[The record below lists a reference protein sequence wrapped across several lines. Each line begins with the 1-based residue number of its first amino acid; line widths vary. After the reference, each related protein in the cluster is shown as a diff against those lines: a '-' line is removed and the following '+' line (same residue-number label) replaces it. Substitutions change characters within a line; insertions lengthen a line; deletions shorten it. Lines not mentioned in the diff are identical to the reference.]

1 MADGAVKSNSEFGFE
16 VRTCRRFS
24 WRGKTSTIEGRW
36 SCDLRKNEA
45 QRNIRNGVGIKVGL
59 LENFADQD
67 IRSRREV
74 EVVCLMTRMVLAT
87 TAGPHN
93 SSQDH
98 NTSKPVD
105 VSCFVNR
112 SCGRTGRQ
120 CSRNLS
126 LEASDKY
133 YSWSHV
139 LVAGNLR
146 GKRKT
151 SR

>member
-1 MADGAVKSNSEFGFE
+1 MSQKTVE
-16 VRTCRRFS
+16 RT
-24 WRGKTSTIEGRW
+24 
-36 SCDLRKNEA
+36 
-45 QRNIRNGVGIKVGL
+45 
-59 LENFADQD
+59 
-67 IRSRREV
+67 
-74 EVVCLMTRMVLAT
+74 
-87 TAGPHN
+87 
-93 SSQDH
+93 SQDH

-151 SR
+151 SRWFEGMKERCTSRSSQRRREGWVERRWVGSGGGSWL